1 VAPAEAAW
9 QPRSVLEGRAEAM
22 SKILKGSAIALLAL
36 LIAAPAA
43 SARGRGFSVRPHYY
57 HFYAYPYLGWGWGW
71 GFGPWYGPY
80 AWGPG
85 YYRYPKT
92 GEVKIETKQKGDSI
106 YVDGGYA
113 GVTGKLKK
121 FRLKPGNHTIELRSP
136 SGQTIYQERVYV
148 IPGKT
153 LKIHADFS
161 G

>member
-1 VAPAEAAW
+1 
-9 QPRSVLEGRAEAM
+9 M
-22 SKILKGSAIALLAL
+22 SKFLKGSAIALLAL
-36 LIAAPAA
+36 LTLAPAA
-43 SARGRGFSVRPHYY
+43 SARGRGFFVQPFYY
-57 HFYAYPYLGWGWGW
+57 HVYPYPYWGLGWGWGI
-71 GFGPWYGPY
+71 GPWYGPY
-80 AWGPG
+80 GWGPG
-85 YYRYPKT
+85 YYRYATT

-121 FRLKPGNHTIELRSP
+121 FRLKPGNHTLELRSP
-136 SGQTIYQERVYV
+136 SGKKIYQERVYV

>member
-1 VAPAEAAW
+1 
-9 QPRSVLEGRAEAM
+9 M
-22 SKILKGSAIALLAL
+22 SKFLKGSAIALLAL
-36 LIAAPAA
+36 LTLAPAA
-43 SARGRGFSVRPHYY
+43 SARGRGFFVRPFYY
-57 HFYAYPYLGWGWGW
+57 HVYPYPYWGLGWGWGW
-71 GFGPWYGPY
+71 GIGPWYGPY
-80 AWGPG
+80 GWGPG
-85 YYRYPKT
+85 YYRYART
-92 GEVKIETKQKGDSI
+92 GEVKIETKQKGNSI

-136 SGQTIYQERVYV
+136 SGKKIYQERVYV